1 MEPSSSTGDSAGA
14 SPLGMRAVRFED
26 VPQVLRLIRG
36 AVDRGC
42 RDHYGPRQRDAVYAS
57 YAATLFVDTH
67 APYET
72 IAAEW
77 DGRLVAVAQLDPA
90 DARLRAL
97 FVEARLHGRGVGS
110 ALLAHV
116 EGRARAHGCELL
128 RGSMAL
134 NAVRFYLRAGFRPC
148 AGPERLVGR
157 AIWVPVVRMEKAL
170 S

>member
-1 MEPSSSTGDSAGA
+1 
-14 SPLGMRAVRFED
+14 MRAVRFED

-42 RDHYGPRQRDAVYAS
+42 HAHYGPRQRDAVYAS

-72 IAAEW
+72 IAAER
-77 DGRLVAVAQLDPA
+77 DGRLVAVAKLDPA

-97 FVEARLHGRGVGS
+97 FVDARLHGRGVGS

-116 EGRARAHGCELL
+116 EGRARARGCELL

-148 AGPERLVGR
+148 AGPERLIGR

-170 S
+170 PVRPTSTGPQPAAR